1 MGIYLIKPKEERESV
16 MEEEIYADVLFIIN
30 FSMDFLSLYIVG
42 RLMHFR
48 MKAPRVILGASLGA
62 LYGVLELL
70 LSGASLWKTAITL
83 SVLLTMCAIAFGQRS
98 LRTYFASVALTFGVS
113 MIIGGMMT
121 SAFLK
126 LGGQASYIEIGG
138 TIETIY
144 GNLPVWKFAV
154 FALLSA
160 IATWGIGKL
169 FRRKRATRTC
179 ALRMTFDGNE
189 HEWVALVDSGNLLEE
204 PVSGTPVIF
213 LKGNAARSLPA
224 YLLYAMKSGAAA
236 LSSENVGKLRV
247 IPSRTVT
254 GNGIL
259 LAAVPER
266 LSLLTGGV
274 WESRRALVAVDFS
287 DGDYGGFEA
296 LVPEILF

>member
-1 MGIYLIKPKEERESV
+1 

-48 MKAPRVILGASLGA
+48 MKALRVILGASMGA

-83 SVLLTMCAIAFGQRS
+83 SVLLMMCAVAFGRRS
-98 LRTYFASVALTFGVS
+98 LRTYLASVALTFGVS

-138 TIETIY
+138 TIETVY

-160 IATWGIGKL
+160 LATWGIGKL
-169 FRRKRATRTC
+169 FRRKRVIRTC

-213 LKGNAARSLPA
+213 LKGNAARALPA

-259 LAAVPER
+259 LAAVPEK

>member
-1 MGIYLIKPKEERESV
+1 

-42 RLMHFR
+42 RRMHFR
-48 MKAPRVILGASLGA
+48 MKALRVILGASMGA

-83 SVLLTMCAIAFGQRS
+83 SVLLMMCAVAFGRRS
-98 LRTYFASVALTFGVS
+98 LRTYLASVALTFGVS

-138 TIETIY
+138 TIETVY

-160 IATWGIGKL
+160 LATWGIGKL
-169 FRRKRATRTC
+169 FRRKRVIRTC

-213 LKGNAARSLPA
+213 LKGNAARALPA

-259 LAAVPER
+259 LAAVPEK

>member
-1 MGIYLIKPKEERESV
+1 

-48 MKAPRVILGASLGA
+48 MKALRVILGASLGA

-70 LSGASLWKTAITL
+70 FTGDSFGKMIITL
-83 SVLLTMCAIAFGQRS
+83 SVLFTMCAVAFGVRS
-98 LRTYFASVALTFGVS
+98 LRSYFASTALTFGVS
-113 MIIGGMMT
+113 MLIGGMMT

-126 LGGQASYIEIGG
+126 LGNQISYIEIEG
-138 TIETIY
+138 TIATVY
-144 GNLPVWKFAV
+144 GDIPIWKFSV

-160 IATWGIGKL
+160 LATWGIGKL
-169 FRRKRATRTC
+169 FRRKHAIRTC
-179 ALRMTFDGNE
+179 SVRMTFDGCENE
-189 HEWVALVDSGNLLEE
+189 WTALVDSGNLLEE

-213 LKGNAARSLPA
+213 LKGKAARSLPT
-224 YLLYAMKSGAAA
+224 YLLCAMKTGAAS
-236 LSSENVGKLRV
+236 LSAENVGKLRV

-259 LAAVPER
+259 LAAVPEK
-266 LSLLTGGV
+266 LSLLSDGV
-274 WESRRALVAVDFS
+274 WEHRRALVAVDFS